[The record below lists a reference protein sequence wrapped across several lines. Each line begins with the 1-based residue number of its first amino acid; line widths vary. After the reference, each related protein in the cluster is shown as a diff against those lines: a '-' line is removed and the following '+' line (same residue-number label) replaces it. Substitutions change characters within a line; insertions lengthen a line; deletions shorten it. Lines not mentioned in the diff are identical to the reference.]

1 LLAAE
6 GALVMENVWFAS
18 AFWMGLALL
27 ACLVSLRIPIAVA
40 LIEITIGAV
49 AGNLMPLTPTE
60 WVSYLASLGAVLLV
74 FLAGAEINPAV
85 FRSHFRASFGI
96 GVPSYLVPY
105 LGCMA
110 FARYGL
116 GWSWEQSQVAG
127 LAMSTTSVA
136 VVYAVVVET
145 GLNRTTLGMVILA
158 ACFITDFATV
168 ATLGVIFVE
177 INWWL
182 AAFGAAT
189 AGAVVALPRIVP
201 WLFRTIG
208 NRLSEPEIRFVLVVL
223 FALAGLAQTAK
234 SEAILPAFL
243 VGLALAPYFLRQP
256 EIAHR
261 MRSMSFAI
269 VTPFF
274 FLKAGSLI
282 DATALWHALGLTG
295 TFLALKMI
303 FKFAGIAPVMAALRF
318 SRREIMFTGLVM
330 SSGLTFG
337 SIVALFGLTNE
348 LIDRSQYAVL
358 LCAVISSGVVPTIIA
373 QAWFQPGSARL

>member
-1 LLAAE
+1 
-6 GALVMENVWFAS
+6 MDDMWFAS
-18 AFWMGLALL
+18 AAWMGLALL
-27 ACLVSLRIPIAVA
+27 ACLVALRLPIAVA

-49 AGNLMPLTPTE
+49 AGNLMPLTATE
-60 WVSYLASLGAVLLV
+60 WVGYLAALGAVLLV
-74 FLAGAEINPAV
+74 FLAGAEIDPAV
-85 FRSHFRASFGI
+85 FRRHFRASFGI

-116 GWSWEQSQVAG
+116 GWSWEEAQVAG

-145 GLNRTTLGMVILA
+145 GLNRTALGMVILA

-177 INWWL
+177 VDWRL

-189 AGAVVALPRIVP
+189 AVAVAALPRVVP

-208 NRLSEPEIRFVLVVL
+208 DRLSEPEIRFLLVVL
-223 FALAGLAQTAK
+223 FALAGLARMAG

-243 VGLALAPYFLRQP
+243 VGVALAPYFLRRP

-261 MRSMSFAI
+261 MRSMAFAVI
-269 VTPFF
+269 TPFF
-274 FLKAGSLI
+274 FLKAGALI
-282 DATALWHALGLTG
+282 DATALWHALELTAI
-295 TFLALKMI
+295 FLALKMI
-303 FKFAGIAPVMAALRF
+303 AKFAGIAPVMAALGF
-318 SRREIMFTGLVM
+318 SRREIVFTGLVM

-337 SIVALFGLTNE
+337 SIVALFGLDNA

-358 LCAVISSGVVPTIIA
+358 LCAVISSGVVPTIVA
-373 QAWFQPGSARL
+373 QVWFRPDAGR